1 MEVDK
6 MEKVVIL
13 SGVRTPIG
21 AFGGSM
27 KAVPVHE
34 LGALVLNEAVKRA
47 GIQPAQVDEVI
58 MGQSYQNGECANAAR
73 FAVLAAGWPETV
85 PALTIDR
92 RCCSGVDSI
101 IFGALKI
108 QTGNARVVAAGG
120 LESMSQAE
128 LYLPGDIRWGLGGR
142 MDKKWGF
149 MPRGHGALPMWGV
162 PFFDRIQRARVMSQ
176 PIERYGELNS
186 MMTWA
191 EAAAKAEGITRQ
203 AADEWALR
211 SHQRACAAIKEGKFG
226 AEIVP
231 VPISLEKGQ
240 MGYFSEDETPR
251 PDAAIEKLAR
261 LKAVYPGGICTA
273 GNSSSENDGAAAV
286 VLASESLA
294 REMGLKPLA
303 RFIAGANAACD
314 PTLTYPAVKTA
325 VDKALGK
332 AGLVLDDCALIEIQ
346 EAFAAQMLA
355 DAKIMGLTERE
366 RELKLNVNG
375 SGISLGHP
383 IGATGTMRMVT
394 LVNEMGRGG
403 ASFGLETICGGGG
416 QGVAIILE
424 GVS

>member
-1 MEVDK
+1 MER
-6 MEKVVIL
+6 VVIL

-27 KAVPVHE
+27 KAVPVYE
-34 LGALVLNEAVKRA
+34 LGALVLNEAIKRS
-47 GIQPAQVDEVI
+47 GLQPAQVEEVV

-73 FAVLAAGWPETV
+73 FAILAAGWPETV
-85 PALTIDR
+85 PAITIDR
-92 RCCSGVDSI
+92 RCCSGVDSV
-101 IFGALKI
+101 IFAALKI
-108 QTGNARVVAAGG
+108 QTGNARVVVAGG

-128 LYLPGDIRWGLGGR
+128 LYVPGDIRWGLGGR
-142 MDKKWGF
+142 MDPKWGF
-149 MPRGHGALPMWGV
+149 MPRGHGALPMWGL
-162 PFFDRIQRARVMSQ
+162 PFFDRIQRARPMSQ

-203 AADEWALR
+203 SADEWSLR

-226 AEIVP
+226 EEIVP

-240 MGYFSEDETPR
+240 KGYFSEDETPR
-251 PDAAIEKLAR
+251 PDTSLERLAR

-294 REMGLKPLA
+294 REMGLKPIA
-303 RFIAGANAACD
+303 RFVAGANAACD

-325 VDKALGK
+325 VDKALVK
-332 AGLVLDDCALIEIQ
+332 AGLALNDCALIEIQ

-355 DAKIMGLTERE
+355 DARIMGLTERD
-366 RELKLNVNG
+366 RDLKVNVNG

-394 LVNEMGRGG
+394 LVNEMKRRG
-403 ASFGLETICGGGG
+403 ATFGLETICGGGG
-416 QGVAIILE
+416 QGVAMVLE

>member
-1 MEVDK
+1 MER
-6 MEKVVIL
+6 VVIL

-27 KAVPVHE
+27 KAVPVYE
-34 LGALVLNEAVKRA
+34 LGALVLNEAIKRS
-47 GIQPAQVDEVI
+47 GLQPAQVEEVV

-73 FAVLAAGWPETV
+73 FAILAAGWPETV
-85 PALTIDR
+85 PAITIDR
-92 RCCSGVDSI
+92 RCCSGVDSV
-101 IFGALKI
+101 IFAALKI
-108 QTGNARVVAAGG
+108 QTGNARVVVAGG

-128 LYLPGDIRWGLGGR
+128 LYVPGDIRWGLGGR
-142 MDKKWGF
+142 MDPKWGF
-149 MPRGHGALPMWGV
+149 MPRGHGALPMWGL
-162 PFFDRIQRARVMSQ
+162 PFFDRIQRARPMSQ

-203 AADEWALR
+203 SADEWSLR

-226 AEIVP
+226 EEIVP
-231 VPISLEKGQ
+231 VPIALEKGQ
-240 MGYFSEDETPR
+240 KGYFSEDETPR
-251 PDAAIEKLAR
+251 PDTSLERLAR

-294 REMGLKPLA
+294 REMGLKPIA
-303 RFIAGANAACD
+303 RFVAGANAACD

-325 VDKALGK
+325 VDKALVK
-332 AGLVLDDCALIEIQ
+332 AGLALNDCALIEIQ

-355 DAKIMGLTERE
+355 DARIMGLTERD
-366 RELKLNVNG
+366 RDLKVNVNG

-394 LVNEMGRGG
+394 LVNEMKRRG
-403 ASFGLETICGGGG
+403 ATFGLETICGGGG
-416 QGVAIILE
+416 QGVAMVLE

>member
-1 MEVDK
+1 

-366 RELKLNVNG
+366 RDLKVNVNG

-416 QGVAIILE
+416 QGVAIVLE
-424 GVS
+424 AVS

>member
-1 MEVDK
+1 

>member
-403 ASFGLETICGGGG
+403 AMLRD
-416 QGVAIILE
+416 L
-424 GVS
+424 

>member
-1 MEVDK
+1 MER
-6 MEKVVIL
+6 VVIL

-27 KAVPVHE
+27 KAVPVYE
-34 LGALVLNEAVKRA
+34 LGALVLNEAIKRS
-47 GIQPAQVDEVI
+47 GLQPAQVEEVV

-73 FAVLAAGWPETV
+73 FAILAAGWPETV
-85 PALTIDR
+85 PAITIDR
-92 RCCSGVDSI
+92 RCCSGVDSV
-101 IFGALKI
+101 IFAALKI
-108 QTGNARVVAAGG
+108 QTGNARVVVAGG

-128 LYLPGDIRWGLGGR
+128 LYVPGDIRWGLGGR
-142 MDKKWGF
+142 MDPKWGF
-149 MPRGHGALPMWGV
+149 MPRGHGALPMWGL
-162 PFFDRIQRARVMSQ
+162 PFFDRIQRARPMSQ

-203 AADEWALR
+203 SADEWSLR

-226 AEIVP
+226 EEIVP

-240 MGYFSEDETPR
+240 KGYFSEDETPR
-251 PDAAIEKLAR
+251 PDTSLERLAK

-294 REMGLKPLA
+294 REMGLKPIA
-303 RFIAGANAACD
+303 RFVAGANAACD

-325 VDKALGK
+325 VDKALVK
-332 AGLVLDDCALIEIQ
+332 AGLALNDCALIEIQ

-355 DAKIMGLTERE
+355 DAKIMGLTERD
-366 RELKLNVNG
+366 RDLKVNVNG

-394 LVNEMGRGG
+394 LVNEMKRRG
-403 ASFGLETICGGGG
+403 ATFGLETICGGGG
-416 QGVAIILE
+416 QGVAMVLE
-424 GVS
+424 GIS

>member
-1 MEVDK
+1 MER
-6 MEKVVIL
+6 VVIL

-27 KAVPVHE
+27 KAVPVYE
-34 LGALVLNEAVKRA
+34 LGALVLNEAIKRS
-47 GIQPAQVDEVI
+47 GLQPAQVEEVV

-73 FAVLAAGWPETV
+73 FAILAAGWPETV
-85 PALTIDR
+85 PAITIDR
-92 RCCSGVDSI
+92 RCCSGVDSV
-101 IFGALKI
+101 IFAALKI
-108 QTGNARVVAAGG
+108 QTGNARVVVAGG

-128 LYLPGDIRWGLGGR
+128 LYVPGDIRWGLGGR
-142 MDKKWGF
+142 MDPKWGF
-149 MPRGHGALPMWGV
+149 MPRGHRALPMWGL
-162 PFFDRIQRARVMSQ
+162 PFFDRIQRARPMSQ

-203 AADEWALR
+203 SADEWSLR

-226 AEIVP
+226 EEIVP
-231 VPISLEKGQ
+231 VPIALEKGQ
-240 MGYFSEDETPR
+240 KGYFSEDETPR
-251 PDAAIEKLAR
+251 PDTSLERLAR

-294 REMGLKPLA
+294 REMGLKPIA
-303 RFIAGANAACD
+303 RFVAGANAACD

-325 VDKALGK
+325 VDKALVK
-332 AGLVLDDCALIEIQ
+332 AGLALNDCALIEIQ

-355 DAKIMGLTERE
+355 DARIMGLTERD
-366 RELKLNVNG
+366 RDLKVNVNG

-394 LVNEMGRGG
+394 LVNEMRRRG
-403 ASFGLETICGGGG
+403 ATFGLETICGGGG
-416 QGVAIILE
+416 QGVAMVLE

>member
-1 MEVDK
+1 

-34 LGALVLNEAVKRA
+34 LGALVLNEAVRRA
-47 GIQPAQVDEVI
+47 GIEPAQVEEVI

-101 IFGALKI
+101 ILGALKI
-108 QTGNARVVAAGG
+108 QTGNARVVVAGG

-128 LYLPGDIRWGLGGR
+128 VYLPGDIRWGLGGP

-149 MPRGHGALPMWGV
+149 MPRGHGALAMWGV

-211 SHQRACAAIKEGKFG
+211 SHQRACAAVKEGKFG
-226 AEIVP
+226 EEIVP
-231 VPISLEKGQ
+231 VPISLAKGQ
-240 MGYFSEDETPR
+240 KGYFSEDETPR
-251 PDAAIEKLAR
+251 PDAGIEKLAG

-286 VLASESLA
+286 VLAAESLA
-294 REMGLKPLA
+294 REMGIKPLA

-325 VDKALGK
+325 VDKALVK
-332 AGLVLDDCALIEIQ
+332 AGLVLDDFELIEIQ

-355 DAKIMGLTERE
+355 DAKIMGLSERE
-366 RELKLNVNG
+366 RDLKLNVNG

-394 LVNEMGRGG
+394 LVNEMKRRG
-403 ASFGLETICGGGG
+403 ATLGLETICGGGG

>member
-1 MEVDK
+1 

-34 LGALVLNEAVKRA
+34 LGALVLNEAVRRA
-47 GIQPAQVDEVI
+47 GIEPAQVEEVI

-85 PALTIDR
+85 SALTIDR

-101 IFGALKI
+101 ILGALKI
-108 QTGNARVVAAGG
+108 QTGNARVVVAGG

-128 LYLPGDIRWGLGGR
+128 VYLPGDIRWGLGGR

-149 MPRGHGALPMWGV
+149 MPRGHGALAMWGV

-211 SHQRACAAIKEGKFG
+211 SHQRACSAIKEGKFG
-226 AEIVP
+226 EEIVP
-231 VPISLEKGQ
+231 VPISLAKGQ
-240 MGYFSEDETPR
+240 KGYFSEDETPR
-251 PDAAIEKLAR
+251 PDAGIEKLTA

-294 REMGLKPLA
+294 REMGIKPLA

-325 VDKALGK
+325 VDKALVK
-332 AGLVLDDCALIEIQ
+332 AGLVLDDFELIEIQ

-366 RELKLNVNG
+366 RDLKLNVNG

-394 LVNEMGRGG
+394 LVNEMKRRG
-403 ASFGLETICGGGG
+403 ATLGLETICGGGG
-416 QGVAIILE
+416 RGWQLSWKG
-424 GVS
+424 SPDSN

>member
-1 MEVDK
+1 MEGEI
-6 MEKVVIL
+6 MEKAVIL

-21 AFGGSM
+21 AFGGSL
-27 KAVPVHE
+27 KAVPVYE

-47 GIQPAQVDEVI
+47 GIQPAQVEEVV

-73 FAVLAAGWPETV
+73 FAVLAAGWPEAV
-85 PALTIDR
+85 PAVTIDR

-101 IFGALKI
+101 IFAALKI

-142 MDKKWGF
+142 MDQKWGF
-149 MPRGHGALPMWGV
+149 MPRGHGALPMWGL

-176 PIERYGELNS
+176 PVERYDELDS

-203 AADEWALR
+203 SADEWSLR

-226 AEIVP
+226 EEIVP
-231 VPISLEKGQ
+231 VPISLEKGRK
-240 MGYFSEDETPR
+240 GFFIEDETPR
-251 PDAAIEKLAR
+251 PGASIERLAR

-294 REMGLKPLA
+294 REMGIKPLA
-303 RFIAGANAACD
+303 RFIAGGNAACD

-325 VDKALGK
+325 VDKALLK
-332 AGLVLDDCALIEIQ
+332 AGLALDDCALI
-346 EAFAAQMLA
+346 
-355 DAKIMGLTERE
+355 
-366 RELKLNVNG
+366 
-375 SGISLGHP
+375 
-383 IGATGTMRMVT
+383 
-394 LVNEMGRGG
+394 
-403 ASFGLETICGGGG
+403 
-416 QGVAIILE
+416 
-424 GVS
+424 

>member
-1 MEVDK
+1 

-73 FAVLAAGWPETV
+73 FAVLAAGWPEAV

-226 AEIVP
+226 EEIVP
-231 VPISLEKGQ
+231 VPISGQKGQ
-240 MGYFSEDETPR
+240 KGYFSEDETPR
-251 PDAAIEKLAR
+251 PDAAIERLAG

-303 RFIAGANAACD
+303 RFVAGANAACD

-325 VDKALGK
+325 VDKALVK
-332 AGLVLDDCALIEIQ
+332 AGLLLDDFELIEIQ

-394 LVNEMGRGG
+394 LVNEMRRRG